1 MDFKIGDIVARKSYN
16 YDVLFR
22 VIHIS
27 NDGVADLVGITTR
40 ILADAYLYDLKLI
53 GKDELNARLKNIS
66 NSRRTRMNRSYDNLN
81 KNRGAFNN
89 YRENSN
95 FSKMYQ
101 REKTYKKPGSV
112 LHLDGDGEYC
122 KECKKIYKEMGLN
135 AIIYNLNENKRRRN
149 VKWINMLKL
158 LQL

>member
-22 VIHIS
+22 VIHIG

-81 KNRGAFNN
+81 KNL
-89 YRENSN
+89 Y
-95 FSKMYQ
+95 
-101 REKTYKKPGSV
+101 
-112 LHLDGDGEYC
+112 
-122 KECKKIYKEMGLN
+122 
-135 AIIYNLNENKRRRN
+135 IYNF
-149 VKWINMLKL
+149 
-158 LQL
+158 